1 MGVILG
7 PVYAFVDDGSDPLN
21 NGVNWDMVRVLP
33 GPLALL
39 ALAALALFDQ
49 RDLRQTG

>member
-33 GPLALL
+33 GLL
-39 ALAALALFDQ
+39 ALAALALFDR